1 MTRPLV
7 IAHRGSSG
15 ERPENTFPA
24 FEHAIAQSAD
34 MIETDLHLSRDGVV
48 VIHHDPDLE
57 RLGEQGEIRDRTAAE
72 LAAMNVTPGAAV
84 AEKMPTLQAILDGFG
99 GRIQFNLELKVGRDD
114 VAYEG
119 LEDIAVSAV
128 EARGLIPRMLFSSF
142 YDPVLQRLR
151 ERSASARIALLISP
165 RAPIAIFERAA
176 GVSAEAIN
184 PAVRLVTKELVE
196 QAHAAGLRVYPYTSN
211 ESEEMG
217 RLLDCGVDGIITNH
231 PARLHALL
239 SKRLGRRMDPP
250 ESG

>member
-15 ERPENTFPA
+15 ERPENTLPA
-24 FEHAIAQSAD
+24 FERAIEQSAD

-48 VIHHDPDLE
+48 VIHHDAELE
-57 RLGEQGEIRDRTAAE
+57 RLGEPGEIRDHTASE
-72 LAAMNVTPGAAV
+72 LAAMNAAPGVAV
-84 AEKMPTLQAILDGFG
+84 AERMPTLQGLLDGFG
-99 GRIQFNLELKVGRDD
+99 ERMQFNLELKVGLED

-119 LEDIAVSAV
+119 LEDIVVSAV
-128 EARGLIPRMLFSSF
+128 EARGLMPRMLFSSF
-142 YDPVLQRLR
+142 YDPVLARLR

-176 GVSAEAIN
+176 RISAEAIN
-184 PAVRLVTKELVE
+184 PHVRLVTAELVE
-196 QAHAAGLRVYPYTSN
+196 QSHAAGLCVYPYTANDSA
-211 ESEEMG
+211 EMA

-239 SKRLGRRMDPP
+239 DERQAG
-250 ESG
+250 